1 VLINDEE
8 IAEGMGGSK
17 QLAEKSAA
25 AAAITKIGIKEA

>member
-8 IAEGMGGSK
+8 IAEGIGGSK

-25 AAAITKIGIKEA
+25 GAAILKIGLKEK